1 MEYKKIENTYVLR
14 IDRGEEIVSKLEEF
28 CEIEDIKAGTI
39 EGMGAV
45 DRAEIGLFVTESK
58 EYHSTVLTGDHEIT
72 SLKGNVSR
80 KDGEVY
86 LHLHITLADEEHNAY
101 GGHLN
106 SATVSGTCE
115 VFVRELDGEIGRKFD
130 QGVGLNLFEF

>member
-1 MEYKKIENTYVLR
+1 MDYTKLNDTYILR
-14 IDRGEEIVSKLEEF
+14 IDRGEEIVKKLEEF
-28 CEIEDIKAGTI
+28 CENEDIKVGTI
-39 EGMGAV
+39 EGLGAV
-45 DRAEIGLFVTESK
+45 DRAEIGLFVTGEK

-72 SLKGNVSR
+72 SLKGNITR

-86 LHLHITLADEEHNAY
+86 LHLHINLSDESYNTR

-115 VFVRELDGEIGRKFD
+115 VFVREVNGNIGRKFD
-130 QGVGLNLFEF
+130 EKVGLNLFDF